1 MLRFK
6 RNPENPVVEGK
17 EEALGYDEI
26 RIDPKDNL
34 SINNSGQFYVEC
46 LVVRSNGKETITT
59 NALCDIELDIAN
71 GLLVRG

>member
-6 RNPENPVVEGK
+6 RNPDNPVVEGK

-34 SINNSGQFYVEC
+34 QLNSSGQFYVEC
-46 LVVRSNGKETITT
+46 LVVRNGKETITA

-71 GLLVRG
+71 GWLVRG

>member
-6 RNPENPVVEGK
+6 RNPDNPVIEGK

-34 SINNSGQFYVEC
+34 QLNSSGQFYVEC
-46 LVVRSNGKETITT
+46 LVVRNGKETITA

-71 GLLVRG
+71 GWLVRG